1 MKQQVFDKDVP
12 TPLLLYDFLQ
22 KLFVSLIPSTPS
34 DDDEN
39 EDYNPWRESKD
50 SRVPVR
56 ENSIHFAHNCPKYLA
71 SELNILPDSQ
81 LLPVDSLAY
90 EEMHCFNH
98 VGTFLLNSIFL
109 AVYVQRDTYHGIL
122 IGYSRRNSD
131 IMFS

>member
-22 KLFVSLIPSTPS
+22 KLTVSLIPSAPS

-56 ENSIHFAHNCPKYLA
+56 ENSIHFASFYQTLNFCPLTVWHMKKY
-71 SELNILPDSQ
+71 I
-81 LLPVDSLAY
+81 V
-90 EEMHCFNH
+90 
-98 VGTFLLNSIFL
+98 SIMLGHF
-109 AVYVQRDTYHGIL
+109 
-122 IGYSRRNSD
+122 
-131 IMFS
+131 F

>member
-22 KLFVSLIPSTPS
+22 KLSVSLIPSTPS

-56 ENSIHFAHNCPKYLA
+56 ENCIHFAHNIVQSISLRTKYFSRL
-71 SELNILPDSQ
+71 SIFC
-81 LLPVDSLAY
+81 LLPV
-90 EEMHCFNH
+90 
-98 VGTFLLNSIFL
+98 
-109 AVYVQRDTYHGIL
+109 
-122 IGYSRRNSD
+122 
-131 IMFS
+131 

>member
-22 KLFVSLIPSTPS
+22 TLSVSLIPSTPS

-56 ENSIHFAHNCPKYLA
+56 ENSIHFAHFVQSISVRTKYFSRL
-71 SELNILPDSQ
+71 
-81 LLPVDSLAY
+81 
-90 EEMHCFNH
+90 
-98 VGTFLLNSIFL
+98 SIFCL
-109 AVYVQRDTYHGIL
+109 LTV
-122 IGYSRRNSD
+122 
-131 IMFS
+131 

>member
-22 KLFVSLIPSTPS
+22 KLSVSLIPSTPA

-56 ENSIHFAHNCPKYLA
+56 GNSIHFAHFVQSISFRTKYFRRL
-71 SELNILPDSQ
+71 SIFC
-81 LLPVDSLAY
+81 LLHDSLTY
-90 EEMHCFNH
+90 EEIHY
-98 VGTFLLNSIFL
+98 VSIMSGHF
-109 AVYVQRDTYHGIL
+109 
-122 IGYSRRNSD
+122 
-131 IMFS
+131 F